1 MGAMEPERIAELL
14 EGPLQAVLSVSRR
27 DRGPVAVPM
36 SYHFGDGTFWM
47 VTSPE
52 SLHGRLMV
60 RRGRA
65 TVTASATPQIGSH
78 SRTVSSV
85 RAVANGVLSSLN
97 ATRSTTS
104 VWSWRG

>member
-1 MGAMEPERIAELL
+1 
-14 EGPLQAVLSVSRR
+14 
-27 DRGPVAVPM
+27 AVPM

-65 TVTASATPQIGSH
+65 TMTVQFERCDGRS
-78 SRTVSSV
+78 VSSV